1 MFQGLHKATIT
12 SLKIIPLNPSSKTS
26 FNKKKRKKKKIFWS
40 FRLTPMWSIDNG
52 IDVPMAEEGERHGPL
67 AFKIFPP
74 FSYYINNFTNVTHP
88 PSTSQKKKKNS
99 GSVPVTLTEIFGPQV
114 WTGSYKFSINKVKNL
129 QGLWSSRRI
138 SIFRV
143 GPAHSWGIITWLQ
156 FWIHHLLPWILGTCM
171 VMVVNKSKAPIN
183 AWILCILWPRV

>member
-12 SLKIIPLNPSSKTS
+12 SLKIIPLNTSSKTS
-26 FNKKKRKKKKIFWS
+26 FNKKKRKKKKTFWS
-40 FRLTPMWSIDNG
+40 FCLTPMSSIDNG
-52 IDVPMAEEGERHGPL
+52 IDVPMAGWGRHGPP

-74 FSYYINNFTNVTHP
+74 FSYYINNFTNVTP
-88 PSTSQKKKKNS
+88 PPPPKKNS
-99 GSVPVTLTEIFGPQV
+99 GSVPVTLTEIVGPQV
-114 WTGSYKFSINKVKNL
+114 WTGNYKFSINKVKNL
-129 QGLWSSRRI
+129 QGLWSSRII